1 MESIAGIRSALPTT
15 PQAAGRTSATAAGP
29 DRPGAQ
35 ALLPVL
41 PITLGDAHSRGSNRP
56 AAPFLAHLIATE
68 AQLPQTRAR
77 RRAKPDAAAAIYAT
91 AGRARGG
98 SIGTICARDI

>member
-1 MESIAGIRSALPTT
+1 MEPIAGIRSALPTT

-41 PITLGDAHSRGSNRP
+41 PITPTEGHSRASNRP

-77 RRAKPDAAAAIYAT
+77 RRAKPDAAAAIYA
-91 AGRARGG
+91 RASGVSGG